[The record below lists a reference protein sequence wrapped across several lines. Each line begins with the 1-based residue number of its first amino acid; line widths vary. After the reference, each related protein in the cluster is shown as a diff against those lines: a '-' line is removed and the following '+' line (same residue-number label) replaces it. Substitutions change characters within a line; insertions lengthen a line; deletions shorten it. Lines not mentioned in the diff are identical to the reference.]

1 MATNSKLSTWRRATS
16 NPHYALFVMAALLL
30 LAVPGRAVAQ
40 NNHQENNC
48 SGARDI
54 QGSWIFTI
62 DRFTQGVTFTALM
75 SFTDGGVV
83 LATGS
88 LDRLPPP
95 PISPLYGSWKCTEPR
110 RFVATFFFFA
120 FDPQG
125 NAVAMIKNN
134 VSLHLNNR
142 NQIRGTGEAF
152 ACDVHGENCVN
163 VHSPIHLKGNFIVP
177 EGVGEESGDN

>member
-1 MATNSKLSTWRRATS
+1 MATHSKLSTSRRATS
-16 NPHYALFVMAALLL
+16 KPHYALFVIAALLL

-62 DRFTQGVTFTALM
+62 DRFTQGVTFSALM

-83 LATGS
+83 IATGS
-88 LDRLPPP
+88 IGP
-95 PISPLYGSWKCTEPR
+95 PISPILGNWRCSGPN
-110 RFVATFFFFA
+110 RFIATFFFYPV
-120 FDPQG
+120 DPQG

-134 VSLHLNNR
+134 VSLHLNTR
-142 NQIRGTGEAF
+142 NQIRGAGEAF
-152 ACDVHGENCVN
+152 ACDLHGENCVN
-163 VHSPIHLKGNFIVP
+163 AHLSIHLKGNFITP

>member
-62 DRFTQGVTFTALM
+62 DR
-75 SFTDGGVV
+75 FTDGGVV